1 MSMPRVIPSV
11 LLIGLC
17 LIPGVSAA
25 HSISS
30 LVVFGDSL
38 SDSGRAYALSGGF
51 YPQSP
56 PYAQRFSNGPVAT
69 EYLAAALGFPLLP
82 SSSPGGTNYAV
93 GGATTGIKN
102 VSWETD
108 FPTGVQ
114 SIAALQNT
122 GMTAQVNEYL
132 TSGPLVNQATALY
145 LVWGGPNDLVLAFL
159 TGGDIAAAAE
169 AAVANLVGAVESLA
183 LAGGQ
188 HFLVPNTV
196 DLGQTPEFLGTPL
209 EGPLRFLIEG
219 FNAALADAMAQLE
232 AGLDAAGLA
241 VDITIF
247 DTFGAFDTALNNPGP
262 LGFTNTT
269 EGCVDNLAAFL
280 AGCPGYLFFD
290 FTHPTTYTHRFL
302 GLSLWAAAPSVPSV
316 PAGVL
321 VLVGAGMVAL
331 IGRRRRTRV

>member
-1 MSMPRVIPSV
+1 MPRVIPSL

-93 GGATTGIKN
+93 GGATTGTKN

-145 LVWGGPNDLVLAFL
+145 LVWGGPNDLVLAHL
-159 TGGDIAAAAE
+159 TGGDIAAAAG
-169 AAVANLVGAVESLA
+169 AAVANLVGAVEALA

-196 DLGQTPEFLGTPL
+196 DLGQTPEFLGSPL
-209 EGPLRFLIEG
+209 QGPLRVLIEG

-232 AGLDAAGLA
+232 AGLDAAGLS

-247 DTFGAFDTALNNPGP
+247 DSFGAFDTVLSNPGP

-302 GLSLWAAAPSVPSV
+302 GLGLWAAAPSVPSL

-331 IGRRRRTRV
+331 IGRRRRRKGL